1 MKNATK
7 VVKPAKNMETKI
19 ITIVIL
25 AMIIIFLNLMWIL
38 LKIVS

>member
-1 MKNATK
+1 MRNVMKA
-7 VVKPAKNMETKI
+7 VKPAKNMETKI